1 MRLALLAWRY
11 LWARPLVA
19 VLNLVLLSLGLASM
33 TFVIL
38 ASEQVEHAVQRDLA
52 GIDLVVGAKGSPMQL
67 ILSGV
72 FHLDSPT
79 GNIPLSTV
87 KLLREH
93 PLVARV
99 VPLSLGDS
107 LHGFRIVGTT
117 REYLDLYGGR
127 IDMGRTWNMPLEA
140 VLGADAAAE
149 LKLRPGDTFAGS
161 HGLGMGGD
169 EHEHYR
175 YTVVGTLART
185 GTVLDRL
192 VVTSTE
198 SVWAVHAHHGSA
210 PAEAGQPADD
220 HGDDH
225 KDDHGHDGDHD
236 AAHED
241 EDDPREVTLLLVSYR
256 SPLAAV
262 SLPRWVNAQ
271 PALQSAAPAFETA
284 RLMKMVG
291 AGTEVL
297 RGFGIVLLA
306 AAGLSVFIGLYHA
319 VRERQADLAMMR
331 MLGAPPRRVATLV
344 VAEALW
350 LALLGII
357 IGLVAGHA
365 VTHLLGSYLQTER
378 SLSLTGAW
386 VSPWEA
392 VVPAAAVLLALLSAA
407 LPAIRA
413 FRLDV
418 TKLLQAH

>member
-79 GNIPLSTV
+79 GNIPLGTV
-87 KLLREH
+87 KLLRDH
-93 PLVARV
+93 PLVSRV

-107 LHGFRIVGTT
+107 LQGFRIVGTS
-117 REYLDLYGGR
+117 REYLDLYGGQ
-127 IDMGRTWNMPLEA
+127 IELGRTWQVPLEA

-149 LKLRPGDTFAGS
+149 LKLRPGDTFAGA
-161 HGLGMGGD
+161 HGLGTGGD
-169 EHEHYR
+169 EHDHER

-198 SVWAVHAHHGSA
+198 SVWAVHEHHGSA
-210 PAEAGQPADD
+210 PAEAARPAGDHADD
-220 HGDDH
+220 
-225 KDDHGHDGDHD
+225 HDGDHD
-236 AAHED
+236 ASHED
-241 EDDPREVTLLLVSYR
+241 EGDPREVTLLLVSYR

-365 VTHLLGSYLQTER
+365 VTHLLGGYLQTER

>member
-79 GNIPLSTV
+79 GNIPLGTV
-87 KLLREH
+87 KLLRDH

-117 REYLDLYGGR
+117 REYLDLYGGQ
-127 IDMGRTWNMPLEA
+127 IEQGRTWKIPLEA

-169 EHEHYR
+169 EHDHYR

-210 PAEAGQPADD
+210 PAEAGQAADE

-225 KDDHGHDGDHD
+225 DHGHDDDHD
-236 AAHED
+236 AAHEN

-331 MLGAPPRRVATLV
+331 MLGAPPAGWPRWWWRRPCGSRCSGSSSD
-344 VAEALW
+344 LW
-350 LALLGII
+350 R
-357 IGLVAGHA
+357 VM
-365 VTHLLGSYLQTER
+365 
-378 SLSLTGAW
+378 
-386 VSPWEA
+386 P
-392 VVPAAAVLLALLSAA
+392 
-407 LPAIRA
+407 
-413 FRLDV
+413 
-418 TKLLQAH
+418 

>member
-1 MRLALLAWRY
+1 MKLALLAWRY

-38 ASEQVEHAVQRDLA
+38 TGEQVEQAVQRDLA

-79 GNIPLSTV
+79 GNIPLGSV
-87 KLLREH
+87 KLLRDH

-107 LHGFRIVGTT
+107 LHGFRIFGTT
-117 REYLDLYGGR
+117 PEYLDLYGGR
-127 IDMGRTWNMPLEA
+127 VDQGRAWKAPLEA
-140 VLGADAAAE
+140 VLGSDAAAE
-149 LKLRPGDTFAGS
+149 LKLRPGDTFAGA

-169 EHEHYR
+169 EHADSR

-198 SVWAVHAHHGSA
+198 SVWAVHAHNGAPSSA
-210 PAEAGQPADD
+210 GGQAADD
-220 HGDDH
+220 HDH
-225 KDDHGHDGDHD
+225 DEAHDGDHD
-236 AAHED
+236 EA
-241 EDDPREVTLLLVSYR
+241 DDTAREVTLLLVSYR
-256 SPLAAV
+256 SPIAAV

-357 IGLVAGHA
+357 IGVVAGHA
-365 VTHLLGSYLQTER
+365 VTHLLGGYLQTER